1 MKLFLALLLIM
12 GTFCFAQDQE
22 DKKQSETEV
31 TSEEYVYR
39 PMGRKDPFVD
49 ELKGSGVKDVR
60 EHREGLA
67 GLYIDELEL
76 QGILTEKGVSSALFR
91 GPDSKPYIVRVG
103 DEVYDGKI
111 VRIDSLTVV
120 FKQITTVFGHLGGKK
135 EKLIYKRLKPEEE
148 GNQL

>member
-1 MKLFLALLLIM
+1 MKIFMILFLITGTLL
-12 GTFCFAQDQE
+12 FSQE
-22 DKKQSETEV
+22 QEEKKTGEVETA
-31 TSEEYVYR
+31 SEEYVYR

-49 ELKGSGVKDVR
+49 ELKGSGVKNVR
-60 EHREGLA
+60 EQREGLA

-76 QGILTEKGVSSALFR
+76 QGILTDKDASSALFR
-91 GPDSKPYIVRVG
+91 GPDSKPYIVKVG

-111 VRIDSLTVV
+111 VRIDSLVVV